1 MALRHAP
8 VVAQERAQ
16 LADAGGWRQR
26 GDQSP
31 RHAHGQLHRGPE
43 AARQPAR
50 RPIRIRHRGRARTGR
65 PRIPAHSVPVAA
77 EGGRKPV
84 RQGRLRTRRDQAQS
98 EEIGEPPMS
107 SRFRNFATGLAAA
120 AVLSMAA
127 ASASAHRAWILPSAT
142 NVSGT
147 DMWVTVDAAISNNL
161 FNADHAAMQLGAIKV
176 AAPDGSEV
184 APQNGAT
191 GRYRTTLDV
200 KLDAP
205 GTYKIFNHGHNIMA
219 TFTENGERRRVRGP
233 VERLKDVPANAA
245 DLKVTEIISRNETF
259 VSYGNLTTDVFKP
272 TGLGLELEP

>member
-1 MALRHAP
+1 
-8 VVAQERAQ
+8 
-16 LADAGGWRQR
+16 
-26 GDQSP
+26 
-31 RHAHGQLHRGPE
+31 
-43 AARQPAR
+43 
-50 RPIRIRHRGRARTGR
+50 
-65 PRIPAHSVPVAA
+65 
-77 EGGRKPV
+77 
-84 RQGRLRTRRDQAQS
+84 
-98 EEIGEPPMS
+98 MS

-272 TGLGLELEP
+272 TGLGLELEPVTHPNDLVEGEAATFRFLLDGKPASGLKVVAVPGGTRYRNQPVELTAEADANGEVSLTFPAPGMYWLEAEVSDDKTSLPQASARRAAYVMTFEVMPQ